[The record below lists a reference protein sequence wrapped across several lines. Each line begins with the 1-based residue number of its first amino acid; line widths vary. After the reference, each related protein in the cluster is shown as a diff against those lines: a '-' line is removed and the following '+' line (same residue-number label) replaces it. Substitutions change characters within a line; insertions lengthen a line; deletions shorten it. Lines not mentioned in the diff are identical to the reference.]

1 MKALWSSLKYF
12 PPGLLSGIKQP
23 SSARLRLWIRETFG
37 GSYTS
42 IPDRIQ
48 SVPDGRCFHI
58 GPDLVYWPLYT
69 GLGFEPE
76 ATHVLRHLLRAGDV
90 SVDVGANF
98 GWYTTLFAQLCP
110 QGRVYA
116 YEPVPET
123 FGRLVETLALNEM
136 RGNVTAVQAA
146 VSDAAGTCSI
156 FTFEKSSAY
165 SSLSSLGEFGEK
177 SQKAV
182 EVPKVRLD
190 QHLSGQGVSHVDFLK
205 CDAEGSELMVLRGAR
220 GFLGA
225 PDAPMIFIELNEPA
239 FRAFG
244 YGRDDVRQLLSSHG
258 YDRFYEIVSA
268 RELRP
273 LHTPQAFALAGSA
286 LCAKGNTVVERLA
299 GTDSEI
305 QQGSSM
311 SG

>member
-1 MKALWSSLKYF
+1 MRALWSCLKYF
-12 PPGLLSGIKQP
+12 PPGLLTWIKQH

-37 GSYTS
+37 GSYTG

-48 SVPDGRCFHI
+48 SIPDGRRFHI
-58 GPDLVYWPLYT
+58 GPDLIYWPIYT
-69 GLGFEPE
+69 GVGFEPE
-76 ATHVLRHLLRAGDV
+76 ATHVLRRLLRAGDV

-123 FGRLVETLALNEM
+123 FRRLVETLALNEM
-136 RGNVTAVQAA
+136 SGKVTAVQAA

-177 SQKAV
+177 SHRAV
-182 EVPKVRLD
+182 EVPKISLD
-190 QHLSGQGVSHVDFLK
+190 QHLSDQGVSHVDFLK
-205 CDAEGSELMVLRGAR
+205 CDTEGSELMVLQGAR
-220 GFLGA
+220 GFLGS
-225 PDAPMIFIELNEPA
+225 PGAPMIFIELNEPA

-244 YGRDDVRQLLSSHG
+244 YGRNDVWQILRSHG

-268 RELRP
+268 YGLRQ
-273 LHTPQAFALAGSA
+273 LLTPQSFGLVGCA
-286 LCAKGNTVVERLA
+286 LCVKGNTVVDRLA
-299 GTDSEI
+299 GTDIEI
-305 QQGSSM
+305 Q
-311 SG
+311 